1 MRIVWLCLVPILG
14 LSLPCAAAED
24 VNGVVQALKD
34 QIKAAEAIVD
44 PAQRLRSLDR
54 ARMVYE
60 AKSRTGAADAL
71 AGAGITAEALAERS
85 MAARLNLVRVSRD
98 PAERN
103 WHETEAEALAGSLS
117 SEKKRAAALTS
128 IGRVVA
134 ENGDRAR
141 ARALLERALADAD
154 PQNAPDLTQL
164 AVSIGGLMDI
174 DLLHAVRVSPDIAA
188 RAALLRGVARA
199 DAQAKNEAPL
209 QDELRQAVGSAFSL
223 ERQEALDQIVDE
235 SLIQRRAD
243 FAELAIIAME
253 DPDRQDQ
260 ALSRLIDGL
269 VAQGN
274 TIRALQIVRGL
285 TVVERRAQRF
295 RDLAITFHKAGYRA
309 LSDGCFEEAIAAA
322 REMGPDAT
330 ATVVRSLASTK
341 RETRALAETASLTG
355 AARSYALAGIARRL
369 ADAGKLAEGVALLP
383 ELISDSDRSFALSG
397 IWRAKVKGA
406 EPKAIED
413 AIAGMSGPEDRDRVR
428 MALIGEVIDRRSY
441 SKALD
446 VAAAVDDVDL
456 KLEAILDVGVE
467 AGKERAL
474 PMAREAFAKAIE
486 VVKLGGEAQRDKR
499 LVQIV
504 AAQSR
509 LGEIEVSS
517 TVAALITNPEQQV
530 RAKSEIAKGFAR
542 AKNFAN
548 AYRAVD
554 DIGGSAVHDA
564 TLASVALE
572 EAKGSEDLRPIVER
586 LRTIGD
592 HNERRAAFR
601 SLAEA
606 ASKRLTNQK
615 STAETSAEAPVVREP
630 VSYIGGGV
638 EVSHIAGQPVLKPY
652 TPPAGNVSVHDIRAR
667 VPLPRDGR
675 FGIGLLPD
683 EAQFKRFR
691 NERLVKEDDGD
702 LRIATS
708 LDPAM
713 SSQGLPAGRYIN
725 VAQGVVTISDIAR
738 TFPDDVRI
746 SGDNITI
753 RIPINIA
760 RGATLLMLG
769 GDAREFRLSE
779 EDGAFIMNGGR
790 LFVVDSAIV
799 GWNMAA
805 NAPSWRSDKYGSKT
819 FRPFIGSWT
828 ASDTVVAGSRLT
840 GLGYQMTKAFGLTI
854 TTGPHY
860 GQIDA
865 MSEPTGQ
872 IVDNTIENLEYG
884 FYSYEGRDIAIVG
897 NEFRNNLVY
906 AVDPHDRSHRL
917 MIAYNTT
924 YGSLGKHGIIVSRE
938 VDRSWIIG
946 NVSFANAGSGIML
959 ERESVGN
966 VVYANASFDNEQDG
980 ITVFESSCNLI
991 LRNDMFRNKR
1001 SGLKIRN
1008 SADIGVYHNAIRQNA
1023 QRGIEAYIADLSA
1036 NADSQDRDFSLDP
1049 YSPVTTFSAG
1059 WNIIGK
1065 NTVGIS
1071 MAGVSGAALIDNSF
1085 RFAGR
1090 RLLGGDAE
1098 RATGAVLAG
1107 RSSLVASQCR
1117 PKRIAYT
1124 CPLREQGLLT
1134 AELMPDFSDPDATND
1149 CTSISGT
1156 VQSTAFIASRDGS

>member
-1 MRIVWLCLVPILG
+1 MRIVWLCLVPVLG
-14 LSLPCAAAED
+14 LALPCAAAED

-34 QIKAAEAIVD
+34 QVKVAEAIVD
-44 PAQRLRSLDR
+44 PAQRLRSFER
-54 ARMVYE
+54 ARMVFE
-60 AKSRTGAADAL
+60 AKSRAGAADAL

-85 MAARLNLVRVSRD
+85 MAARLDLIHASRD
-98 PAERN
+98 PAQRN
-103 WHETEAEALAGSLS
+103 WHETEAEALAVGLS
-117 SEKKRAAALTS
+117 KEKRVAALVS
-128 IGRVVA
+128 IGRAVA
-134 ENGDRAR
+134 ENGDKAR
-141 ARALLERALADAD
+141 ARALLERALAEAS
-154 PQNAPDLTQL
+154 PQNAPDLTRL
-164 AVSIGGLMDI
+164 AASIGGLMDI
-174 DLLHAVRVSPDIAA
+174 DLLRAVRSSPDVTA
-188 RAALLRGVARA
+188 RAALLQGVARD
-199 DAQAKNEAPL
+199 DAETKNELPL
-209 QDELRQAVGSAFSL
+209 QGELRHAVGSTFSVD
-223 ERQEALDQIVDE
+223 RQAALDEIADEALV
-235 SLIQRRAD
+235 QRRAD
-243 FAELAIIAME
+243 FAELAIVAMD
-253 DPDRQDQ
+253 DPVSHDR
-260 ALSRLIDGL
+260 ALSRLLDGL

-274 TIRALQIVRGL
+274 TIRALRIVRDL
-285 TVVERRAQRF
+285 TAVERRAQRF
-295 RDLAITFHKAGYRA
+295 RDLAVTFHKAGYKA

-322 REMGPDAT
+322 RDMGPDAI
-330 ATVVRSLASTK
+330 AMVVRSLASTK

-355 AARSYALAGIARRL
+355 AARSYALAGVARRL
-369 ADAGKLAEGVALLP
+369 ADAGRLAEAERLLP
-383 ELISDSDRSFALSG
+383 ELMSDSDRSFALSG
-397 IWRAKVKGA
+397 IWKAKVKGA
-406 EPKAIED
+406 EPKAIEV
-413 AIAGMSGPEDRDRVR
+413 AIAGMSGAEDRDRVR
-428 MALIGEVIDRRSY
+428 MALIEELVDRRSY
-441 SKALD
+441 SKALEI
-446 VAAAVDDVDL
+446 AAVVDDVDL

-467 AGKERAL
+467 AGKEKAL
-474 PMAREAFAKAIE
+474 PLAREAFAKALE
-486 VVKLGGEAQRDKR
+486 TVKLGGAPHRDER

-509 LGEIEVSS
+509 LGEIEAGGA
-517 TVAALITNPEQQV
+517 VAALIANPDQQI
-530 RAKSEIAKGFAR
+530 RAKAEIAKGFAR
-542 AKNFAN
+542 TKNFAN

-554 DIGGSAVHDA
+554 DIGGSAVHGA
-564 TLASVALE
+564 TLAFVALE
-572 EAKGSEDLRPIVER
+572 EAKGAEDLRPIVER
-586 LRTIGD
+586 LRTIGE

-615 STAETSAEAPVVREP
+615 SSAETSTEAPVVREP

-638 EVSHIAGQPVLKPY
+638 EVSHIAGQPALKPY
-652 TPPAGNVSVHDIRAR
+652 TPPAGNVAVHDVRAQ

-691 NERLVKEDDGD
+691 NERLVKDDDGG

-708 LDPAM
+708 LDPAITA
-713 SSQGLPAGRYIN
+713 QGLPAGRYIN
-725 VAQGVVTISDIAR
+725 VAQGIVTISDIAR
-738 TFPDDVRI
+738 AFPDDVRI

-769 GDAREFRLSE
+769 GDAKEFRLSE

-828 ASDTVVAGSRLT
+828 ASDTIIAGSRLT
-840 GLGYQMTKAFGLTI
+840 ALGYQMTKAFGLTI

-860 GQIDA
+860 GHIDTA
-865 MSEPTGQ
+865 LEPTGQ

-897 NEFRNNLVY
+897 NEFRDNLIY

-966 VVYANASFDNEQDG
+966 VVYGNASFDNEQDG

-1071 MAGVSGAALIDNSF
+1071 MAGVSGAALIENSF

-1098 RATGAVLAG
+1098 RATGTVLAG

-1117 PKRIAYT
+1117 PKRAAYT

-1134 AELMPDFSDPDATND
+1134 SELMPDFSDPDATND